1 MKIVECVQ
9 GSEEW
14 IAARVGK
21 VGASR
26 IADIVAKTKSGYS
39 TSRANYAAELIAE
52 RLTGKKAEGFT
63 NAAMQW
69 GTDNEPQAR
78 AMYEF
83 MRNVS
88 VVEVGI
94 VLHPTIE
101 NAQASPDGLVG
112 DDGLVEIKCPLTSTH
127 ISTLRGGEI
136 DGKYMKQMQW
146 QMACTGRDWCDFCS
160 FDPRMP
166 AEMQIH
172 IRRVNRDPVA
182 IAEIAKEVCAFLAE
196 IDSTVAEL
204 TAKYMP
210 TAEAAE

>member
-146 QMACTGRDWCDFCS
+146 QMACCGRAWCDFVS
-160 FDPRMP
+160 FDPRLP
-166 AEMQIH
+166 AEMQMFVQ
-172 IRRVNRDPVA
+172 RVFRDDA
-182 IAEIAKEVCAFLAE
+182 FIAELEREAVLFLAE
-196 IDSTVAEL
+196 IDNTISTL
-204 TAKYMP
+204 SAKYLHR
-210 TAEAAE
+210 EAAE

>member
-1 MKIVECVQ
+1 MKVLDCIQ

-14 IAARVGK
+14 MAARVGK

-39 TSRANYAAELIAE
+39 ASRANYAADLIAE
-52 RLTGKKAEGFT
+52 RLTGKKADSYT
-63 NAAMQW
+63 NVAMQW
-69 GTDNEPQAR
+69 GTDNEPAAR

-83 MRNVS
+83 MHNALVT
-88 VVEVGI
+88 EVGI
-94 VLHPTIE
+94 VLHPSIQ

-112 DDGLVEIKCPLTSTH
+112 DDGLVEIKCPLTATH
-127 ISTLRGGEI
+127 IATLRGGEI
-136 DGKYMKQMQW
+136 DGKYVKQMQW
-146 QMACTGRDWCDFCS
+146 QMACTGRAWCDFCS

-166 AEMQIH
+166 AEMQLH
-172 IRRVNRDPVA
+172 VRRVNRDAVM
-182 IAEIAKEVCAFLAE
+182 IVELEREVRAFLAE
-196 IDSTVAEL
+196 IDATIAEL